1 MDFEALSDAVFRLGR
16 ASSDS
21 KLCNQSLLREIAE
34 VAARF
39 IGVETSCVVVH
50 ETGLMNPACAC
61 YAHGPWSAGDN
72 DRFLERF
79 RWSARDRVLAM
90 KLSDRA
96 PNRMYRRAELLD
108 DDTFKESRI
117 YTEFERPM
125 SLGDSAVG
133 FFDGPEGGVL
143 VISIGMIEGHGRLTD
158 EHLLRAHA
166 LVPFITDAWAHGWK
180 REPRWVSDL
189 KSNSREVLQ
198 LVLEGLDDEQI
209 ADETGLTYHS
219 VRAHLKRLFKEAGV
233 RSRLH
238 LMQAYRSPRL
248 SANGNGALAG
258 AG

>member
-16 ASSDS
+16 ASSDAS
-21 KLCNQSLLREIAE
+21 LCNQSLLREIAE
-34 VAARF
+34 AAARF
-39 IGVETSCVVVH
+39 IGSETACVVVH
-50 ETGLMNPACAC
+50 EQGLLQPATAC
-61 YAHGPWSAGDN
+61 HAHGPWSAAEN

-79 RWSARDRVLAM
+79 RWPARERALAM
-90 KLSDRA
+90 RLSDRA
-96 PNRMYRRAELLD
+96 PNRMYRRADLID
-108 DDTFKESRI
+108 DATFRESRVH
-117 YTEFERPM
+117 TEFERPM
-125 SLGDSAVG
+125 SLGESAIGV
-133 FFDGPEGGVL
+133 FEGHEGSVL
-143 VISIGMIEGHGRLTD
+143 VLSIGVVEGHGRLTE
-158 EHLLRAHA
+158 EHMQRAA
-166 LVPFITDAWAHGWK
+166 AIAPFIADAWGHGWK

-238 LMQAYRSPRL
+238 LMQAYRSPRV
-248 SANGNGALAG
+248 SSSGNGALAG